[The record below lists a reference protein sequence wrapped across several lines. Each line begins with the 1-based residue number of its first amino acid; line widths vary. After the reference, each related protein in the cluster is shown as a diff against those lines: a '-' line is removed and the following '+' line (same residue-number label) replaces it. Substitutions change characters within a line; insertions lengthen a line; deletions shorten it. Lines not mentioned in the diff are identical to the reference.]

1 MSSVLSSP
9 EAPLSETTA
18 TVKRRPCRS
27 CGTELRHTFV
37 DLGMSPLANSNVEV
51 AKRDQME
58 PFYPLHTYVCHECF
72 LVQLEEFESPQHIF
86 GEYAYLSS
94 FSESWVR
101 HAQRY
106 VDMIVDRLGLGPQSQ
121 VVEIASNDGYLLQF
135 VVAKKIKALGIEPAA
150 NIAKIAL
157 EKGIPT
163 ESCFFGAETAQ
174 SLVDRGI
181 RADLIAANNV
191 LAHVPDL
198 NDFIKGFSILL
209 RPEGTVTCEFP
220 HLLQLMHGCEFD
232 TIYHEHFSYF
242 SLLAVSKAFA
252 RHGMAI
258 VDVEELP
265 THGGSLRIYG
275 AHANGRSTTVGPR
288 VTDLLRR
295 EREAGLATLDP
306 YLSFAPQAE
315 AAKRGL
321 LRFLIEAKSA
331 GKSIVGYGAPA
342 KGNTLLNYCGVRS
355 DFIDY
360 VVDRNP
366 LKQGRLLPGTRIPI
380 HDPARIKESRPDY
393 LLLLP
398 WNLRDEIIGQMA
410 YVREWGCKF
419 VTPLPQVRLYD

>member
-1 MSSVLSSP
+1 MSTNL
-9 EAPLSETTA
+9 APSKPSA
-18 TVKRRPCRS
+18 GQQAVVVRPRPCRS
-27 CGTELRHTFV
+27 CGAELKHTFI
-37 DLGMSPLANSNVEV
+37 DLGMSPLANSNVEPDL
-51 AKRDQME
+51 RDRME
-58 PFYPLHTYVCHECF
+58 PFYPLHTYVCHECY

-86 GEYAYLSS
+86 SEYAYLSS

-106 VDMIVDRLGLGPQSQ
+106 VDMIVDRLGLTSQSQ

-135 VVAKKIKALGIEPAA
+135 VIARQIKALGIEPAA
-150 NIAKIAL
+150 NVAKIAV
-157 EKGIPT
+157 EKGIPS
-163 ESCFFGAETAQ
+163 EVRFFGAQTAQ
-174 SLVDRGI
+174 DLVARGI
-181 RADLIAANNV
+181 SADLIAANNV

-198 NDFIKGFSILL
+198 NDFIEGFRILL
-209 RPEGTVTCEFP
+209 AQEGTVTCEFP

-242 SLLAVSKAFA
+242 SLLAVGKAFA
-252 RHGMAI
+252 RHALSI

-265 THGGSLRIYG
+265 THGGSLRIYVT
-275 AHANGRSTTVGPR
+275 HAGRSTPVGPR

-306 YLSFAPQAE
+306 YLAFSAQAA
-315 AAKRGL
+315 AAKRDL
-321 LRFLIEAKSA
+321 LRFLIDAKSN
-331 GKSIVGYGAPA
+331 GSSIVGYGAPA

-366 LKQGRLLPGTRIPI
+366 LKQGRFLPGTRIPI
-380 HDPARIKESRPDY
+380 HDPSRIAETRPDY

-410 YVREWGCKF
+410 YVRGWGCRF
-419 VTPLPQVRLYD
+419 VTPLPTVRLYD

>member
-1 MSSVLSSP
+1 MSSVLSSQ
-9 EAPLSETTA
+9 ASINETTVSA
-18 TVKRRPCRS
+18 KRRPCRS
-27 CGTELRHTFV
+27 CGTELKHTFV
-37 DLGMSPLANSNVEV
+37 DLGMSPLANSNIEV

-86 GEYAYLSS
+86 SDYAYLSS

-106 VDMIVDRLGLGPQSQ
+106 VDMIVERQKLGPHSQ

-150 NIAKIAL
+150 NVAKIAV

-163 ESCFFGAETAQ
+163 EVHFFGAETARG
-174 SLVDRGI
+174 LVERGI
-181 RADLIAANNV
+181 KADLIAANNV

-209 RPEGTVTCEFP
+209 APDGIVTCEFP

-265 THGGSLRIYG
+265 THGGSLRIYV
-275 AHANGRSTTVGPR
+275 AHADGRSTTVGPR

-306 YLSFAPQAE
+306 YLAFSAQA
-315 AAKRGL
+315 AASKRHL
-321 LRFLIEAKSA
+321 LKFLIDAKSA

-366 LKQGRLLPGTRIPI
+366 LKQGRLLPGTGIEI
-380 HDPARIKESRPDY
+380 HDPARIKETRPDY

-398 WNLRDEIIGQMA
+398 WNLRDEIISQMA

-419 VTPLPQVRLYD
+419 VTPLPEVKLYD

>member
-1 MSSVLSSP
+1 MSSALTFP
-9 EAPLSETTA
+9 HTLGETTA
-18 TVKRRPCRS
+18 AAPRRPCRS
-27 CGTELRHTFV
+27 CGAELKHTFV
-37 DLGMSPLANSNVEV
+37 DLGMSPLANSNVEI

-58 PFYPLHTYVCHECF
+58 PFYPLHTYVCQECF
-72 LVQLEEFESPQHIF
+72 LVQIEEFESPQHIF

-94 FSESWVR
+94 FSESWVQ

-106 VDMIVDRLGLGPQSQ
+106 VDMIVERRGLGPDSQ

-150 NIAKIAL
+150 NIAKIAN

-163 ESCFFGAETAQ
+163 ESRFFGAETARD
-174 SLVDRGI
+174 LVSRGI
-181 RADLIAANNV
+181 KADLIAANNV

-209 RPEGTVTCEFP
+209 KPDGIVTCEFP

-265 THGGSLRIYG
+265 THGGSLRIFV
-275 AHANGRSTTVGPR
+275 AHADGPSNTVGPR

-295 EREAGLATLDP
+295 EREAGLATLGP
-306 YLSFAPQAE
+306 YLSFSTQAE

-321 LRFLIEAKSA
+321 LQFLIEAKST

-342 KGNTLLNYCGVRS
+342 KGNTLLNYCGARS

-380 HDPARIKESRPDY
+380 HDPAKIKETRPDY

-398 WNLRDEIIGQMA
+398 WNLKDEIIAQMA

-419 VTPLPQVRLYD
+419 VTPLPQVRLFD